1 MHLMNLTL
9 LKRLCWLLIIL
20 SLIPASILVVR
31 RIQAENSR
39 ITVTLLMDEA
49 ALDDQAQYLDKSSLE
64 LAKQYQALGANGVA
78 IYEDTFESLEAKGDI
93 IVMLG
98 SDAVSLA
105 VERGEVIPA
114 ALQQKTNVML
124 VSEIKPGALIDILA
138 SNPPEPKTLALA
150 DRTWYIYPGNAT
162 DIRPAGP
169 DLARIRS
176 YASAGFDIAYRPR
189 NFPQLKAV
197 GDDFPSEAHYL
208 IYGGLQVTGFPD
220 NLEKIEA
227 VSQNYITGIIEGTEQ
242 DGMKEL
248 SRKVPSVKLLSFN
261 QDYVNKRL
269 HPEELIDKY
278 LLAANERGI
287 RILYIRPYTEE
298 QLGNMYENTNKLIS
312 GLVAALKKDG
322 YEVGPLSNMLELNY
336 QTSPLL
342 RGLSGIG
349 IIAALVLLAL
359 MYPGVWGVLVAAAVL
374 ALAFVAGR
382 FDWDTLALVAAITFP
397 VLGYGHLKENVASL
411 GVASLISL
419 AGAALLSAVG
429 SDRQAMLSIT
439 PFAGVGA
446 TLVVPPALYLFHYAL
461 RYRRPAQWVTEFW
474 NTPIRI
480 GHVALIFIAVAA
492 AGLILLRRGNFPVI
506 PATEAELAFRS
517 WLNNTLVVRPR
528 FKEMIGHPM
537 AVLGLTNKEW
547 PDWIKAILMTGGV
560 VAQSTILNSFS
571 HYHTPLVISLQRTL
585 IALGLGLVFGFVLL
599 PLARF
604 IVSLVRRWL
613 ASANS
618 LPSPKSQKVVG
629 D

>member
-1 MHLMNLTL
+1 MNLIT
-9 LKRLCWLLIIL
+9 LKRLCWLLIVL
-20 SLIPASILVVR
+20 SLIPASILVIR

-49 ALDDQAQYLDKSSLE
+49 ALADQAQYLNVSSLE
-64 LAKQYQALGANGVA
+64 LAKRYQALGANGVA

-93 IVMLG
+93 TVILG
-98 SDAVSLA
+98 SEAMDLA
-105 VERGEVIPA
+105 LERGEVVPA
-114 ALQQKTNVML
+114 ALQENSNVML
-124 VSEIKPGALIDILA
+124 VSEIKPGALTDILA
-138 SNPPEPKTLALA
+138 SNPPEAQRLELAG
-150 DRTWYIYPGNAT
+150 RTWYIYPGNAT

-169 DLARIRS
+169 DTSLILS

-197 GDDFPSEAHYL
+197 GEDFPKEAHYL
-208 IYGGLQVTGFPD
+208 IYGGLQVTGFPN
-220 NLEKIEA
+220 NLEKIEE
-227 VSQNYITGIIEGTEQ
+227 VSQTYITGIIEGTEQ

-287 RILYIRPYTEE
+287 RILYLRPYTEE
-298 QLGNMYENTNKLIS
+298 QLGDMYENTEKLIS
-312 GLVAALKKDG
+312 GLADRLKKEG
-322 YEVGPLSNMLELNY
+322 YDIGALPSLELNY
-336 QTSPLL
+336 ESSPLL
-342 RGLSGIG
+342 RGLSAVGVM
-349 IIAALVLLAL
+349 AALVLLAL
-359 MYPGVWGVLVAAAVL
+359 MYPGVWGLLVAGAVL
-374 ALAFVAGR
+374 ALAFFAGR
-382 FDWDTLALVAAITFP
+382 FDWDTLALVAALTFP
-397 VLGYGHLKENVASL
+397 VIGYGHLKENVASL

-429 SDRQAMLSIT
+429 SDRQSMLSIT

-461 RYRRPAQWVTEFW
+461 RYRRPAQWITEFW

-480 GHVALIFIAVAA
+480 GHVALIFIGLLAA
-492 AGLILLRRGNFPVI
+492 TLIFLRRGNFPVI
-506 PATEAELAFRS
+506 GVSEAELAFRS
-517 WLNNTLVVRPR
+517 WLSNLFVRPR

-537 AVLGLTNKEW
+537 AVLGLTNKDW
-547 PDWIKAILMTGGV
+547 PGWIKAILMTGGV

-571 HYHTPLVISLQRTL
+571 HYHTPLVISLLRTL

-604 IVSLVRRWL
+604 IISLVKRWL
-613 ASANS
+613 ASAGS
-618 LPSPKSQKVVG
+618 SSSQKALG

>member
-1 MHLMNLTL
+1 MPFVNVST

-39 ITVTLLMDEA
+39 ITITLLMDEV
-49 ALDDQAQYLDKSSLE
+49 ALSEQAQYLGQSSLE
-64 LAKQYQALGANGVA
+64 LAKHYQSLGANGVA
-78 IYEDTFESLEAKGDI
+78 IYEETFETLSAKGDI
-93 IVMLG
+93 AVMLG
-98 SDAVSLA
+98 SDIVDSA
-105 VERGEVIPA
+105 VERGEVVPA
-114 ALQQKTNVML
+114 ALQEKTNVML
-124 VSEIKPGALIDILA
+124 LSEIKPGALDDILA
-138 SNPPEPKTLALA
+138 SNPPEPKTLLYAG
-150 DRTWYIYPGNAT
+150 RTWYIYPGNAANL
-162 DIRPAGP
+162 RPAGP
-169 DLARIRS
+169 DLALIRS
-176 YASAGFDIAYRPR
+176 FASAGFDIAYRPR

-197 GDDFPSEAHYL
+197 GEDFPPEAHYL

-220 NLEKIEA
+220 NLEKIEE
-227 VSQNYITGIIEGTEQ
+227 VSENYITGIIEGTEQ
-242 DGMKEL
+242 DGMKDL

-287 RILYIRPYTEE
+287 RIFYIRPYTEE
-298 QLGNMYENTNKLIS
+298 QLGNMYENTDKLIS
-312 GLVAALKKDG
+312 GLVTALKKDG
-322 YEVGPLSNMLELNY
+322 YEIGPLNKMLELNY
-336 QTSPLL
+336 EATLLL
-342 RGLSGIG
+342 RGLSAVGIF
-349 IIAALVLLAL
+349 AALVLLAL
-359 MYPGVWGVLVAAAVL
+359 MYPGVWGVLVALAVL
-374 ALAFVAGR
+374 ALSFVAGR
-382 FDWDTLALVAAITFP
+382 FDWNTLALAAALTFP

-429 SDRQAMLSIT
+429 SDRQSMLSIT

-446 TLVVPPALYLFHYAL
+446 TLVIPPALYLFHYAL

-480 GHVALIFIAVAA
+480 GHVALIFIGLAA
-492 AGLILLRRGNFPVI
+492 ASLILLRRGNFPII

-517 WLNNTLVVRPR
+517 WLNNTLAVRPR

-547 PDWIKAILMTGGV
+547 PGWIKAALMTGGV

-571 HYHTPLVISLQRTL
+571 HYHTPLMISLQRTL

-599 PLARF
+599 PLSRF
-604 IVSLVRRWL
+604 VVSLVKRWL
-613 ASANS
+613 ASANG
-618 LPSPKSQKVVG
+618 LPSQKALG

>member
-1 MHLMNLTL
+1 MNVTT

-20 SLIPASILVVR
+20 SLIPASVLVVR
-31 RIQAENSR
+31 RIQAEDSR
-39 ITVTLLMDEA
+39 VTVTLLMDEA
-49 ALDDQAQYLDKSSLE
+49 ALSDQAQYLGQSSLE
-64 LAKQYQALGANGVA
+64 LAKRYQALGANGIA
-78 IYEDTFESLEAKGDI
+78 IYEDNFESLEAKGDI
-93 IVMLG
+93 TVLLG
-98 SDAVSLA
+98 SDAVTLA
-105 VERGEVIPA
+105 LEGGGAIPT
-114 ALQQKTNVML
+114 ALQENTNVML
-124 VSEIKPGALIDILA
+124 VSEIKPGATKDILA
-138 SNPPEPKTLALA
+138 SNPPEPKTLELA
-150 DRTWYIYPGNAT
+150 GRTWYIYPGNAT

-169 DLARIRS
+169 DMALIRS
-176 YASAGFDIAYRPR
+176 YAAADFDIAYRPR

-197 GDDFPSEAHYL
+197 GDDFPKEAHYL
-208 IYGGLQVTGFPD
+208 IYGGLQVTGFPN
-220 NLEKIEA
+220 NLERLES

-261 QDYVNKRL
+261 QDYVNRRL

-278 LLAANERGI
+278 MLAANERGI

-298 QLGNMYENTNKLIS
+298 QLGDMYDNTEKLIS
-312 GLVAALKKDG
+312 GLSERLKKEG
-322 YEVGPLSNMLELNY
+322 YEIGPLPSLELTY
-336 QTSPLL
+336 EASPLL
-342 RGLSGIG
+342 RGLSAVGV
-349 IIAALVLLAL
+349 IAALVLLAL
-359 MYPGVWGVLVAAAVL
+359 MYPGVWGLLVAGAVL
-374 ALAFVAGR
+374 ALAFFAGR
-382 FDWDTLALVAAITFP
+382 LDWDTLALTAALTFP
-397 VLGYGHLKENVASL
+397 VIGYGHLKENVASL

-480 GHVALIFIAVAA
+480 GHVALVFIGLAA

-517 WLNNTLVVRPR
+517 WLSNLFVRPR

-547 PDWIKAILMTGGV
+547 PGWIKAILMTGGV

-571 HYHTPLVISLQRTL
+571 HYHTPLIISLQRTL

-604 IVSLVRRWL
+604 IVTLVKRWL
-613 ASANS
+613 ASADS
-618 LPSPKSQKVVG
+618 LPSQKSQKVVG

>member
-1 MHLMNLTL
+1 MNLTT

-20 SLIPASILVVR
+20 SLIPASLLVVR
-31 RIQAENSR
+31 RIQAENGR
-39 ITVTLLMDEA
+39 VTVTLLMDEVS
-49 ALDDQAQYLDKSSLE
+49 LSDQAQVLGISTLE
-64 LAKQYQALGANGVA
+64 LAKRYQALGANGIA

-93 IVMLG
+93 TVMLG
-98 SDAVSLA
+98 PDAVDLA
-105 VERGEVIPA
+105 LERGEVIPA
-114 ALQQKTNVML
+114 ALQKNTNVML
-124 VSEIKPGALIDILA
+124 VSEIKPGAVKDILA
-138 SNPPEPKTLALA
+138 SNPPEPKTLELA
-150 DRTWYIYPGNAT
+150 NRTWYIYPGNAT

-169 DLARIRS
+169 DMSLILS

-197 GDDFPSEAHYL
+197 GDDFPPEAHYL
-208 IYGGLQVTGFPD
+208 IYGGLQVTGFP
-220 NLEKIEA
+220 NHLEKLET
-227 VSQNYITGIIEGTEQ
+227 VSQNKITGIIEGTEQ
-242 DGMKEL
+242 DGMKDL

-269 HPEELIDKY
+269 QPEVLIDKY
-278 LLAANERGI
+278 LLAADERGI
-287 RILYIRPYTEE
+287 RIMYIRPYTEE
-298 QLGNMYENTNKLIS
+298 QLGDMFENTEKLIT
-312 GLVAALKKDG
+312 GLVGRLKKEG
-322 YEVGPLSNMLELNY
+322 YEIGPLPNLELNY

-342 RGLSGIG
+342 RGLSSVGIT
-349 IIAALVLLAL
+349 AALVLLAL
-359 MYPGVWGVLVAAAVL
+359 MYPGVWGLLVAGAVL
-374 ALAFVAGR
+374 ALAFFAGR
-382 FDWDTLALVAAITFP
+382 FDWDTLALIAAITFP
-397 VLGYGHLKENVASL
+397 VIGYGHLKETVASL

-480 GHVALIFIAVAA
+480 GHVALFFIGAAA

-506 PATEAELAFRS
+506 GASEAELELRR
-517 WLNNTLVVRPR
+517 WLSDLFVRPR

-537 AVLGLTNKEW
+537 AVLGLTNKGW
-547 PDWIKAILMTGGV
+547 PGWIKAILMTGGV

-571 HYHTPLVISLQRTL
+571 HYHTPLIISLQRTL
-585 IALGLGLVFGFVLL
+585 IALALGLVFGFVLL

-604 IVSLVRRWL
+604 IVTLVKRWL
-613 ASANS
+613 ASADT
-618 LPSPKSQKVVG
+618 LPSQKVLG